1 MSAQLNGIGRW
12 SDSKAKRQQQPPAQ
26 PCRDSE
32 EASLDE
38 FLEHE
43 LLCWLNEDKP
53 IGEEVAT
60 LRPELYGELSHL
72 FGVAANEADNR
83 CVEDI
88 LAEAERLMLQD
99 SAGNDAEPAGQSP
112 MGWGELLL
120 PDMDPS
126 LKRDAPYLRP
136 VSPESF

>member
-12 SDSKAKRQQQPPAQ
+12 SANKAKRHQQPAQ

-32 EASLDE
+32 ESSLDE

-53 IGEEVAT
+53 IGAEIAT
-60 LRPELYGELSHL
+60 LRPELYGELNHL
-72 FGVAANEADNR
+72 FGVANETDNR

-99 SAGNDAEPAGQSP
+99 PHGTGADPTVHSP
-112 MGWGELLL
+112 MGLFVCVRVFVLG
-120 PDMDPS
+120 
-126 LKRDAPYLRP
+126 
-136 VSPESF
+136 VG